1 MRYQIEKKYE
11 FTEILGKGSY
21 GCVSKG
27 KCKKTGQIIALK
39 ILVNQT
45 ETEYDTIKVLR
56 EVMLLNKLNKI
67 RK

>member
-1 MRYQIEKKYE
+1 MKFQIQKKYE
-11 FTEILGKGSY
+11 FIEMIGKGSY

-27 KCKKTGQIIALK
+27 KCKTTGKHVALK

-56 EVMLLNKLNKI
+56 EVMLLNRLNKV
-67 RK
+67 RR